1 MRRPLPKIGP
11 SVDCCEFFDTK
22 IVTLLPIG
30 WRIVT
35 STKKLHQVTQ
45 LLHGYTSRAFRYKIL
60 TFVRSGINVTC
71 SDKATL
77 LSASKVTYLSNP
89 LT

>member
-11 SVDCCEFFDTK
+11 SVDCCEFFLLQRLLHYRLLGGGLSRRKK
-22 IVTLLPIG
+22 ITHI
-30 WRIVT
+30 
-35 STKKLHQVTQ
+35 TQ
-45 LLHGYTSRAFRYKIL
+45 LLHGYTIRVFRYTIL
-60 TFVRSGINVTC
+60 TFVGSGINVTC

-89 LT
+89 LI